1 MKNILLTGLLLA
13 VMSGPGAKAQQSVF
27 VQAQEKW
34 DQRGDAAALKQAISI
49 YEQGY
54 QKEPSY
60 ILAERLAYANYFLAD
75 AFEQGD
81 QKVAGY
87 YAGYEWGIK
96 ALCYDPGFKQRF
108 VDQKQGMGDAIKGVP
123 KEYAGAIFWTA
134 TCIGKWGKMHNIF
147 KVLSTSKQARK
158 MVEYLYSID
167 KTYYY
172 GGPARWLGAF
182 FAIAPGIA
190 GGDMKKSKAFYD
202 ESLAMA
208 PQYFATKV
216 LMAENYYSKLKDR
229 ANYDKLLDE
238 VINGEASAIPEIAI
252 EQKVEQEKAA
262 KLKATKAAD

>member
-1 MKNILLTGLLLA
+1 MKNIILTGLLLTAIFGSGA
-13 VMSGPGAKAQQSVF
+13 VAQSSVF
-27 VQAQEKW
+27 QQAQEKW
-34 DQRGDAAALKQAISI
+34 DQRGDPAALKQAISI

-54 QKEPSY
+54 RQEPSY

-81 QKVAGY
+81 QKMSGY

-96 ALCYDPGFKQRF
+96 ALCYDPGFKKRF
-108 VDQKQGMGDAIKGVP
+108 IDQKQGMGDAIKGVP
-123 KEYAGAIFWTA
+123 KEYAGGIFWTA

-190 GGDMKKSKAFYD
+190 GGDMKKSKAFY
-202 ESLAMA
+202 EEALAMA

-229 ANYDKLLDE
+229 ADYDKMLDE
-238 VINGEASAIPEIAI
+238 VIGGEAGEIQEIAI
-252 EQKVEQEKAA
+252 EQKTEQDKAL
-262 KLKATKAAD
+262 KLKALKLDK